1 MKKKVYNMKKKL
13 LLLLLTVT
21 LMIAGCGTS
30 DQTESTATAANTT
43 TESTEKSIEQVGSEM
58 ADEALSDITTEVND
72 AANNIDSDKHLLSI
86 EVTLP
91 ASVDD
96 ITDEEIEDLR
106 TDEGYISITRN
117 DDGSITYVMTKNK
130 QKELLDKLEN
140 RFADFADSIPGSE
153 DYPNVTKLEVN
164 SDFSKFT
171 TTTTAQ
177 SKDEIS
183 LSETMLAAVFY
194 SFGGAY
200 RGYACESD
208 TSVTVDYV
216 CDSTG
221 EIIASGN
228 SANVE

>member
-1 MKKKVYNMKKKL
+1 MKKKL

-30 DQTESTATAANTT
+30 DQTESTAAAANTT
-43 TESTEKSIEQVGSEM
+43 TESTEKSVEQVGSEM

-91 ASVDD
+91 TSVDD

-106 TDEGYISITRN
+106 TEEGYISITRN
-117 DDGSITYVMTKNK
+117 DDDSITYVMTKNK

-171 TTTTAQ
+171 ITTTAQ

-216 CDSTG
+216 CDSTR

>member
-1 MKKKVYNMKKKL
+1 MKTKL
-13 LLLLLTVT
+13 LIGILSLTLLL
-21 LMIAGCGTS
+21 AGCGTS
-30 DQTESTATAANTT
+30 NQTESTATAANAT
-43 TESTEKSIEQVGSEM
+43 TESTEKSVEQVGSEM

-106 TDEGYISITRN
+106 TEEGYISITRN
-117 DDGSITYVMTKNK
+117 DDDSITYVMTKNK

-153 DYPNVTKLEVN
+153 DYPNVTKLEVT

-171 TTTTAQ
+171 ITTTAQ

>member
-1 MKKKVYNMKKKL
+1 MKKKL

-43 TESTEKSIEQVGSEM
+43 TESTEKSVEQVGSEM

-171 TTTTAQ
+171 ITTTAQ

>member
-1 MKKKVYNMKKKL
+1 
-13 LLLLLTVT
+13 
-21 LMIAGCGTS
+21 MIAGCGTS
-30 DQTESTATAANTT
+30 DQTESTAAAANTT
-43 TESTEKSIEQVGSEM
+43 TESTEKSVEQVGSEM

-106 TDEGYISITRN
+106 TEEGYISITRN
-117 DDGSITYVMTKNK
+117 DDDSITYVMTKNK

-171 TTTTAQ
+171 ITTTAQ

-216 CDSTG
+216 CDSTR

>member
-1 MKKKVYNMKKKL
+1 MAEENIVKTKL
-13 LLLLLTVT
+13 LIGILSLTLLL
-21 LMIAGCGTS
+21 AGCGTS
-30 DQTESTATAANTT
+30 DQTESTATSANAT

-106 TDEGYISITRN
+106 TEEGYISITRN
-117 DDGSITYVMTKNK
+117 DDDSITYVMTKNK

-171 TTTTAQ
+171 ITTTAQ

>member
-1 MKKKVYNMKKKL
+1 MKKKL

>member
-1 MKKKVYNMKKKL
+1 MEENTVKNKL
-13 LLLLLTVT
+13 LMGMLSLTLLL
-21 LMIAGCGTS
+21 AGCGTS
-30 DQTESTATAANTT
+30 KQPENTSTPTNATTK
-43 TESTEKSIEQVGSEM
+43 STEKSAEQVGSEM
-58 ADEALSDITTEVND
+58 ADEAFSDITTEVND
-72 AANNIDSDKHLLSI
+72 AANNINSNSHFLSI

-91 ASVDD
+91 SSVDD
-96 ITDEEIEDLR
+96 ITDEEIEALR
-106 TDEGYISITRN
+106 TEDGYISITRN
-117 DDGSITYVMTKNK
+117 DDDSITYVMTKDK
-130 QKELLDKLEN
+130 QKELLNKLEN
-140 RFADFADSIPGSE
+140 RFADFANSIPGSE

-164 SDFSKFT
+164 NDFSKFT
-171 TTTTAQ
+171 ITTTAQ

-221 EIIASGN
+221 EILASGN

>member
-1 MKKKVYNMKKKL
+1 MKKKL

-171 TTTTAQ
+171 ITTTAQ